1 MSPSIQSVE
10 ELEDLLST
18 PTDGVIETMARHDGD
33 ILVLGAAGK
42 MGPSLARMAKRASDA
57 AGVKRRIIA
66 VSRFSTKDSQAEF
79 QVHGIETIRCDLL
92 QPDQLA
98 ALPDAPLIIYMAG
111 MKFGSTGNE
120 SLTWAMNSYLP
131 GMVCQRF
138 PKSRIV
144 AFSTGNVYH
153 LTPVTLGGS
162 VETDPTAPVGEYAQ
176 SCLGRERI
184 FEHFSRTLD
193 IPVSII
199 RLTYAIDMRYGVLL
213 DMAQRVHGGLPVNL
227 AMGNVNVIWQADAN
241 AMSLQS
247 LDLADTPPF
256 ILNVAGAETLS
267 VRRVS
272 EQYGALL
279 GKSPVFEGA
288 EAQEALLVSG
298 QLSHR
303 LFGYPRI
310 GAQQLLHWTADWV
323 ERGGSTLNKPTH
335 FETRDGKF

>member
-1 MSPSIQSVE
+1 MMPNISSE
-10 ELEDLLST
+10 TELEDLLSA
-18 PTDGVIETMARHDGD
+18 PTEGVIDTMSRHRGD

-42 MGPSLARMAKRASDA
+42 MGPSLARMAKRASDT

-66 VSRFSTKDSQAEF
+66 VSRFSSAGGEDDFHA
-79 QVHGIETIRCDLL
+79 HGIETIRCDLL
-92 QPDQLA
+92 QQEQLA

-111 MKFGSTGNE
+111 MKFGATGNE

-138 PKSRIV
+138 PNSRIV

-153 LTPVTLGGS
+153 LTPVTRGGS
-162 VETDPTAPVGEYAQ
+162 IETDLPAPVGEYAQ

-184 FEHFSRTLD
+184 FEHFSRTQGN
-193 IPVSII
+193 PVSII

-213 DMAQRVHGGLPVNL
+213 DMGQRVQAGLPVNL

-247 LDLADTPPF
+247 LDFADSPPF

-267 VRRVS
+267 VRRIS
-272 EQYGALL
+272 EQYGALF

-288 EAQEALLVSG
+288 EAPEALLVSG

-303 LFGYPRI
+303 LFGYPRV
-310 GAQQLLHWTADWV
+310 GAQQLIHWTADWITQ
-323 ERGGSTLNKPTH
+323 GGAVLGKPTH